1 MLVLACSLIKT
12 GTTIMDIHIKTH
24 LQTTDRGR
32 AGGAKDFR
40 ADPSEGASDNH
51 YSAQDTWKP
60 FSLRIAINIFAS
72 TDIRTKSF
80 KEKFYIGK
88 FESAILLQFI

>member
-32 AGGAKDFR
+32 AGGAKNFR

-51 YSAQDTWKP
+51 YSAQDTWKL